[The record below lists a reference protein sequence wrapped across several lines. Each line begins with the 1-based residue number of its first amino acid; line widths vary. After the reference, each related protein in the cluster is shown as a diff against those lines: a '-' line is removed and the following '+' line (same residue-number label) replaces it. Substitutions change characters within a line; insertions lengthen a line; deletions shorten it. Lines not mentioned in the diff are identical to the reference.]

1 MSNAVVF
8 MGSKAAGLLLCEAIC
23 ELLKGRL
30 AAILCPS
37 DIADPRSV
45 LASFH
50 SLAER
55 YSIPL
60 QVVATR
66 AETMRWLGHY
76 DARVAF
82 VHGWYQILPVDGLC
96 EFYGFHYS
104 PLPRY
109 RGNAPLVWQIINGEK
124 EIGVSFFRFSDGM
137 DEGPL
142 VAQAVA
148 PLAEDESVGD
158 ALKKAN
164 GLMLELACRN
174 IPALISGEII
184 LRSQPDL
191 EPSYCGIRT
200 PADGRINWYQS
211 AKKVHDFI
219 RAQSHPYPGA
229 FTYDAEGCLVRV
241 WSSSVDQRRIYGVP
255 GSVIDIRQS
264 GVSVACGDGGV
275 VLHSVSVEPAVVEKN
290 ASELIRSIKVR
301 FV

>member
-8 MGSKAAGLLLCEAIC
+8 MGSKAAGLLLCETIC
-23 ELLKGRL
+23 ELLRGRI
-30 AAILCPS
+30 AAILCP
-37 DIADPRSV
+37 DDTADARSV

-76 DARVAF
+76 DAGVAF

-142 VAQAVA
+142 VAQAIT
-148 PLAEDESVGD
+148 PLAESENIAD
-158 ALKKAN
+158 ALNKMN
-164 GLMLELACRN
+164 GLMLRLARRY
-174 IPALISGEII
+174 IPSLISGEII
-184 LRSQPDL
+184 LRPQPNI
-191 EPSYCGIRT
+191 EPSYCGVRT
-200 PADGRINWYQS
+200 PLDGRIDWYRS

-219 RAQSHPYPGA
+219 RAQSRPYPGA
-229 FTYDAEGCLVRV
+229 FTYDADGHLFRV
-241 WSSSVDQRRIYGVP
+241 WSSSVDRRRIYGVP
-255 GSVIDIRQS
+255 GSIIDIRQ
-264 GVSVACGDGGV
+264 GEVSVACGEGGV
-275 VLHSVSVEPAVVEKN
+275 VLHSVSIEPAAVEKN
-290 ASELIRSIKVR
+290 AAELIRSIKTR